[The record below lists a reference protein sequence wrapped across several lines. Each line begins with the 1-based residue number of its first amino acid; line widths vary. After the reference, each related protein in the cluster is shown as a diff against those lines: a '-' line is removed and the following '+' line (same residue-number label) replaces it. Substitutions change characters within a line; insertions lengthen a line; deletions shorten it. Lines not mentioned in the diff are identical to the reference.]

1 MVEQLVIYV
10 QILKDVCNVKTP
22 QLVSI
27 AITDIISI
35 TELAIYAMLLLITVW
50 PALPQ
55 WCVQHA
61 KEILICQV
69 DHVHKFKD

>member
-55 WCVQHA
+55 
-61 KEILICQV
+61 
-69 DHVHKFKD
+69 